1 MRKIHLV
8 KQSACLP
15 VPMRIDADHIDLARA
30 RILVSP
36 EKWDLAAILRKWDL
50 LLQQKLC
57 CPVGHTHIR
66 CPAKLNVVA
75 CKVA

>member
-8 KQSACLP
+8 KQSARLP
-15 VPMRIDADHIDLARA
+15 IPMRIDADHIDLARA

-36 EKWDLAAILRKWDL
+36 EKWNLTAILREWDL

-57 CPVGHTHIR
+57 GPVGHTHIC

-75 CKVA
+75 RKVA